1 MEMLKVT
8 VGGGASASAGWS
20 LRAARRVRPGL
31 RFTSGALLAG
41 VAAGV
46 LALPAGPAFAQ
57 SEGGNLAAL
66 EEIVVTARFREE
78 RLQQTPLAVSAL
90 TAESL
95 EMRGMD
101 DVDSIGSVVPNA
113 YFRQN
118 GATPVIGIRGKIN
131 SDELSY
137 SKPTVAVYTDDVYWA
152 RQTGMNFN
160 LYDVERV
167 EILRGPQ
174 GTLFGKNALGG
185 AVRIVT
191 KQPEGDNSGYV
202 EATYGRFNQMDF
214 KGALDL
220 GLTKDLFM
228 RFTGMSESR
237 DGYIDELDW
246 TCTMIKE
253 GTPELAGIGD
263 GIGGAVQVG
272 QVEVTPGVP
281 RPIYAPVYVEPG
293 SQADNDFSFPQVAE
307 DKRMERG
314 VKNPCKI
321 GSYRGIDR
329 QGGRVQL
336 RWVGTDNLDVTL
348 TADVMN
354 DNSQAWSP
362 VPFEGGSTLSPLD
375 ELWIAS
381 DLLPKWGIMPDTF
394 TGGTDDPHDGA
405 FYRDPKKRETFE
417 TWQDPTTGE
426 DFNLGEQVLNW
437 GLSGKV
443 VWDITDNVTL
453 TYLSAFRQLKT
464 QITGR
469 SGTTQ
474 GDGTP
479 FDTIHNAVRQYHKQ
493 YQNEVRL
500 EGVAFD
506 NALEWTIGGF
516 WFKTDEFEIVNVDIE
531 PLKYFKILELYHNDD
546 FETDN
551 KSAFIHTVYHLSDK
565 LSFTGG
571 LRYTDESNS
580 VFFRHYPSLVAT
592 EPSVA
597 SATRFDWKAG
607 VDYKLNDLHFVYGSV
622 STGFRSAG
630 IQSRPY
636 TLGQLKPFPQE
647 EVVSYEIGYKGDFL
661 DQRLRVNIA
670 GFYDDYDPRILNTGG
685 TQCSN
690 APDPDPQFYADEDL
704 VDTDGDGVGDVCP
717 AGTDFAGNQ
726 GLSYSLAIAAPSRV
740 KGVEVEVTANPIP
753 NLTINYTLGYNKFT
767 SKIKDPEDQ
776 RYIHPDSIIQ
786 PRWSMSGG
794 VQYDIEFQ
802 SGALLIPRIDWS
814 YQSHN
819 TVGSL
824 WSSPASDQI
833 IEARHL
839 FNGRLTYI
847 SPDTDWQASLGVENI
862 FDKFY
867 WIHHSSGTGY
877 GVPGSP
883 APPRQWSVS
892 LRRNF

>member
-1 MEMLKVT
+1 M
-8 VGGGASASAGWS
+8 
-20 LRAARRVRPGL
+20 
-31 RFTSGALLAG
+31 ALLAG
-41 VAAGV
+41 VSASV
-46 LALPAGPAFAQ
+46 MILPAGPAGAQ
-57 SEGGNLAAL
+57 DGGGLGTL

-78 RLQQTPLAVSAL
+78 RLQQTPLAVSAI
-90 TAESL
+90 TADGL

-101 DVDSIGSVVPNA
+101 DVDSIGAVVPNA

-202 EATYGRFNQMDF
+202 EAKYGRFNQMDF

-220 GLTKDLFM
+220 GLTDDLYM

-237 DGYIDELDW
+237 EGYIDELDW

-263 GIGGAVQVG
+263 GIGGAVQVD
-272 QVEVTPGVP
+272 EFAAFPGGP
-281 RPIYAPVYVEPG
+281 LRPIYAPVFVEPG

-307 DKRMERG
+307 DKRLERG
-314 VKNPCKI
+314 VKNPCRI
-321 GSYRGIDR
+321 GKYRGIDR

-354 DNSQAWSP
+354 DNSDAWSP
-362 VPFEGGSTLSPLD
+362 VPFEGGSNLTPLD
-375 ELWIAS
+375 ELWINS
-381 DLLPKWGIMPDTF
+381 DLLSRWGLTPDTF
-394 TGGTDDPHDGA
+394 TGGTADPHDGA
-405 FYRDPKKRETFE
+405 FYRDPHDRETFE
-417 TWQDPTTGE
+417 TWRDPTTGE
-426 DFNLGEQVLNW
+426 DFDLGEQVLNW
-437 GLSGKV
+437 GVSGKV
-443 VWDITDNVTL
+443 VWDISDNISL

-500 EGVAFD
+500 EGIAFD
-506 NALEWTIGGF
+506 NMLDWTIGGF

-551 KSAFIHTVYHLSDK
+551 KSAFIHSVFHLTDK

-597 SATRFDWKAG
+597 KATRVDWKAG
-607 VDYKLNDLHFVYGSV
+607 ADYKITDLHFVYASA

-647 EVVSYEIGYKGDFL
+647 EVLSYEIGYKGDFF

-670 GFYDDYDPRILNTGG
+670 GFYDDYDPRILNIGG

-690 APDPDPQFYADEDL
+690 SDDPDPQFYRDEDL
-704 VDTDGDGVGDVCP
+704 VDTNSDGVGDVCP
-717 AGTDFAGNQ
+717 TGTYFAGNQ
-726 GLSYSLAIAAPSRV
+726 GLDYSLAVAAPSRV
-740 KGVEVEVTANPIP
+740 KGVELEVTANPIP
-753 NLTINYTLGYNKFT
+753 NLTVNYTLGYNKFT
-767 SKIKDPEDQ
+767 STIDDPDDPA
-776 RYIHPDSIIQ
+776 YIHPDAIIQ
-786 PRWSMSGG
+786 PRWTMSGG
-794 VQYDIEFQ
+794 IQYDIDFGT
-802 SGALLIPRIDWS
+802 GALLIPRIDWS

-819 TVGSL
+819 TVGAL
-824 WSSPASDQI
+824 NRAPEPDQI

-839 FNGRLTYI
+839 FNARLTYI
-847 SPDTDWQASLGVENI
+847 SADSDWQASLALENV

-883 APPRQWSVS
+883 APPRQWTIS